1 MKTKIYQCAV
11 AVAIMF
17 LGATNVNA
25 QVMKAADLEKYA
37 KERYGDKWLDAAKN
51 LASGLTLD
59 KNESLTY
66 QQVIEAPGKT
76 KQQLYVALNYWATAT
91 FQDKQAITL
100 NDKEAGCI
108 IISSTLTNIVEHT
121 GTINKYSVSI
131 TPIIRLDIKEER
143 VRVTYTVQ
151 NYDVLADIS
160 GGWIS
165 PVESDKKTYGDSKR
179 KKEDMTNARLYDE
192 QWEIAHHYPF
202 VEKDAQKRTCAKA
215 LVMTHAYSNAIL
227 DKVEEA
233 VKNGMIG
240 NDDDDW

>member
-1 MKTKIYQCAV
+1 M
-11 AVAIMF
+11 
-17 LGATNVNA
+17 
-25 QVMKAADLEKYA
+25 
-37 KERYGDKWLDAAKN
+37 
-51 LASGLTLD
+51 
-59 KNESLTY
+59 
-66 QQVIEAPGKT
+66 
-76 KQQLYVALNYWATAT
+76 
-91 FQDKQAITL
+91 
-100 NDKEAGCI
+100 
-108 IISSTLTNIVEHT
+108 
-121 GTINKYSVSI
+121 
-131 TPIIRLDIKEER
+131 
-143 VRVTYTVQ
+143 RVTYTVQ